1 MRFRAPLIGIL
12 VIALLAATSPARAQ
26 QHVISSA
33 GLQQAMLAKAEA
45 DEASRDLVRSVLR
58 HESAKAVAERLS
70 LDLTQ
75 AEQAV
80 AALDGDELAAVAATA
95 QAVDTELSG
104 EQTYVT
110 ISLTALLLI
119 IIILLLID

>member
-1 MRFRAPLIGIL
+1 MRFRGHLIGLLIG
-12 VIALLAATSPARAQ
+12 ALLLATSPARAQ
-26 QHVISSA
+26 QHVISGA
-33 GLQQAMLAKAEA
+33 DLQQAMVDKAEA
-45 DEASRDLVRSVLR
+45 ERANRDLVRSVLR
-58 HESAKAVAERLS
+58 HDGARQVADRFS
-70 LDLTQ
+70 LDLTR

-80 AALDGDELAAVAATA
+80 ATLDGEELAAVAATA
-95 QAVDTELSG
+95 QTVESELAG